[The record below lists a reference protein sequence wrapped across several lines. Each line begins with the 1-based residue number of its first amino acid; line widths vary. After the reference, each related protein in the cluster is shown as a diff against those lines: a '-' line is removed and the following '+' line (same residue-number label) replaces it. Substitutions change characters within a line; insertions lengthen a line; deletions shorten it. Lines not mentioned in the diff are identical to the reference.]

1 MAYGL
6 YVEGGN
12 GVLQIDSESSSMEAL
27 EVKAKS
33 SISTTGSLPS
43 VAEGDSVFFR
53 ADITQWAT
61 NTSVVIWPHQ
71 TASTNGTFN
80 IEFKGQAYPNGTI
93 GNIAVDVINLGKV
106 STSTATPSGNYGL
119 QIFSGTNTIF
129 DSRLITS
136 GFTITNYVPKGSV
149 NGDPSI
155 GTRISTALGPY
166 VSTIPGRYGSNSN
179 NRRGFVFS
187 NVGSSVGIRYYH
199 ILTGNNT
206 NEPPEGVNNFEA
218 FSIGEAF

>member
-12 GVLQIDSESSSMEAL
+12 GVLQIDSESSYMEAL
-27 EVKAKS
+27 EVKAKT
-33 SISTTGSLPS
+33 SISAGAGMQLTG
-43 VAEGDSVFFR
+43 VKEGDSVFFR
-53 ADITQWAT
+53 ADITGWAT
-61 NTSVVIWPHQ
+61 NTSVVIWPQ
-71 TASTNGTFN
+71 LTASTNT

-166 VSTIPGRYGSNSN
+166 VSTIPGRYSSNSN

-187 NVGSSVGIRYYH
+187 KGGSSEGIRYYH
-199 ILTGNNT
+199 ILTGNNS
-206 NEPPEGVNNFEA
+206 NEPPDGVNNFEA
-218 FSIGEAF
+218 FTIGEAF

>member
-12 GVLQIDSESSSMEAL
+12 GGLQIDSETSYMEAL
-27 EVKAKS
+27 EVKAKTLKSAS
-33 SISTTGSLPS
+33 SSLTG
-43 VAEGDSVFFR
+43 VKEGDSVFFR
-53 ADITQWAT
+53 AEPAE
-61 NTSVVIWPHQ
+61 NSSVVVWPHQ
-71 TASTNGTFN
+71 TAGTNSTFN

-93 GNIAVDVINLGKV
+93 GNIAVDVINLGRV

-155 GTRISTALGPY
+155 GTRLSTALGPY
-166 VSTIPGRYGSNSN
+166 VSTIPGRYSSNSN

-187 NVGSSVGIRYYH
+187 NGGSSVGIRYYH

>member
-12 GVLQIDSESSSMEAL
+12 GVLQIDSESSYMEAL
-27 EVKAKS
+27 EVKAKT
-33 SISTTGSLPS
+33 SISAGAGMQLTG
-43 VAEGDSVFFR
+43 VKEGDSVFFR
-53 ADITQWAT
+53 AEPAE
-61 NTSVVIWPHQ
+61 NSSVVVWPHQ
-71 TASTNGTFN
+71 TAGTNSTFN
-80 IEFKGQAYPNGTI
+80 IQFKGQAYPNGTI

-166 VSTIPGRYGSNSN
+166 VSTIPGRYSSNSN

-187 NVGSSVGIRYYH
+187 KGGSSEGIRYYH
-199 ILTGNNT
+199 ILTGNNS
-206 NEPPEGVNNFEA
+206 NEPPDGVNNFEA

>member
-12 GVLQIDSESSSMEAL
+12 GVLQIDSESSNMEAL

-33 SISTTGSLPS
+33 SISASASASLTG

-53 ADITQWAT
+53 ADITGWPT
-61 NTSVVIWPHQ
+61 NTSVVIWPQ
-71 TASTNGTFN
+71 LTASTNT

-187 NVGSSVGIRYYH
+187 NGGSSVGIRYYH

>member
-12 GVLQIDSESSSMEAL
+12 GVLQIDSESSYMEAL
-27 EVKAKS
+27 EVKTKT
-33 SISTTGSLPS
+33 SISAGILTG
-43 VAEGDSVFFR
+43 VKEGDSVFFR
-53 ADITQWAT
+53 AQPAE
-61 NTSVVIWPHQ
+61 NSSVVIWPHQ

-218 FSIGEAF
+218 FTIGEAF